1 MKRNGGKFIALR
13 IFLFREKTFK
23 SRKRSL
29 PKGST
34 LSDGVQTEQVDYKYS
49 CTPVAVGELNRK
61 DYIVCV
67 ALEKGDTGASF
78 KSLLIGQYLRTANCI
93 MIVYC

>member
-1 MKRNGGKFIALR
+1 LKRTAGKFIALH

-34 LSDGVQTEQVDYKYS
+34 LSDGVQTEEVDYKYS

-67 ALEKGDTGASF
+67 ALEKGETGASF
-78 KSLLIGQYLRTANCI
+78 KSSFIGQYLRSANCI